1 MLDNSHLCTPPD
13 AVIASTLRIGARW
26 KNIFQS
32 DKKYRHE
39 VPSLRVGWLK
49 TYEAAVRSNR
59 GLSFS
64 TLSSGRLAE
73 NPGSYSARCAMQR
86 LSVPSLRVGW
96 LKTWRRTR
104 LRRRRRYCFQYPL

>member
-49 TYEAAVRSNR
+49 LDGR
-59 GLSFS
+59 GQA
-64 TLSSGRLAE
+64 GV
-73 NPGSYSARCAMQR
+73 ARG

-96 LKTWRRTR
+96 LKTKYFGIDRSALDATFSTLSSGR
-104 LRRRRRYCFQYPL
+104 LAENRVVAMDRFNQIAYFQYP

>member
-49 TYEAAVRSNR
+49 HITISDADMERI
-59 GLSFS
+59 
-64 TLSSGRLAE
+64 
-73 NPGSYSARCAMQR
+73 
-86 LSVPSLRVGW
+86 
-96 LKTWRRTR
+96 
-104 LRRRRRYCFQYPL
+104 CFQYPLFGSVG